1 VSKRVLVA
9 EDDSAIRNLLLRVL
23 GRAGFEIETVTNGRD
38 AIARLSAQLYDV
50 VVLDLMMPEA
60 SGFDVLAWVRREK
73 PEVGKKL
80 VIVTA
85 AADRDT
91 RQIAEEEVFAIIRKP
106 FDIADLVSC
115 VRSVAENA
123 A

>member
-23 GRAGFEIETVTNGRD
+23 GRAGFDIEAVTNGRD
-38 AIARLSAQLYDV
+38 AIAHLTVQPYDA

-60 SGFDVLAWVRREK
+60 SGFEVLAWIRREK
-73 PEVGKKL
+73 REVGKKL
-80 VIVTA
+80 VVVTA

-91 RQIAEEEVFAIIRKP
+91 RQIAEGDVFAIIRKP
-106 FDIADLVSC
+106 FDIADLVTC
-115 VRSVAENA
+115 VRSAAENA

>member
-23 GRAGFEIETVTNGRD
+23 GRAGFEIEAVTNGRD
-38 AIARLSAQLYDV
+38 AIARLTAQPYDG

-60 SGFDVLAWVRREK
+60 SGFEVLAWVRREK

-80 VIVTA
+80 VVVTA

-91 RQIAEEEVFAIIRKP
+91 RRIAEGEVFAIIRKP
-106 FDIADLVSC
+106 FDIADLVTC
-115 VRSVAENA
+115 VRSAAENA

>member
-1 VSKRVLVA
+1 MSKRVLVA

-23 GRAGFEIETVTNGRD
+23 GRAGFEIEAVTNGRD
-38 AIARLSAQLYDV
+38 AIARLTAEPYDG

-60 SGFDVLAWVRREK
+60 SGFEVLAWVRQEK

-91 RQIAEEEVFAIIRKP
+91 RRIAEGEVFAIIRKP
-106 FDIADLVSC
+106 FDIADLVTC
-115 VRSVAENA
+115 VRSAAENA